1 VTDDLRTAIAEAT
14 AQHGLDLDERD
25 ADGNNPCTCG
35 EWVENWDEHWADI
48 ALAAIQD
55 RYVPPPP
62 GSDRDKLPDH
72 VLAAIGP
79 HLRPYLST
87 ACETAQA
94 CHIAAARD
102 LDLHDELRGWEQR
115 EHSACR
121 LRRKQDVA
129 DCGCRCHREATP

>member
-1 VTDDLRTAIAEAT
+1 MTDDLRTHIARTMAET
-14 AQHGLDLDERD
+14 AGSKAFREPGREWDHLRSVWLGH
-25 ADGNNPCTCG
+25 AD
-35 EWVENWDEHWADI
+35 
-48 ALAAIQD
+48 AAIRAMQG

-102 LDLHDELRGWEQR
+102 LDLYDELRDWGQR

-129 DCGCRCHREATP
+129 DCGCRCHQETGR